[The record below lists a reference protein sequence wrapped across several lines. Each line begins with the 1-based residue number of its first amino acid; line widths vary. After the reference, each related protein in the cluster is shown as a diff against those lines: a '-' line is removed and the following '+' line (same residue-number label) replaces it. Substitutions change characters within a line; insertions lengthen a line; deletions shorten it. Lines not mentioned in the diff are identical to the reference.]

1 MTLGEQIKAVERE
14 IGYRK
19 RVYPKWVEAGRL
31 NQIEANYQIE
41 VMEAVLNSLVQLN
54 NFKNSLIK

>member
-14 IGYRK
+14 ISYHK
-19 RVYPKWVEAGRL
+19 RLYPKWVEDKRL